1 MSDTLKVEASK
12 APLPS
17 KGKDV
22 RKKWMTIGIV
32 GMMIVLGWGILTGEK
47 PKPRTTGDES
57 LGKFGNT
64 DIPKGGLDMT
74 PKNIGQQSWQSQS
87 QGEIRALTSKFGTM
101 EAEQKALRTENG
113 RLASQLNDARNG
125 KGFGGATPP
134 PPTPEGVA
142 SVRNTDILPGT
153 ILSGVPPAPLPS
165 QAPRGPQGGISGAAL
180 PPIVVNP
187 NPLEPPAA
195 GAGRGTRPRTFD
207 APSSCNSTGTG
218 SAGAGTIEA
227 KVSYKKNEFSGFI
240 PPGSWAEGVLLH
252 GADLGGGAAVQS
264 NPQPLLVMFKNHAQL
279 PGSEHYRLKGCLII
293 VTGYADLSAERG
305 ILRGGRLSCIDK
317 NEKLVLTAQVE
328 VYVVDSDGKFG
339 IRGKLVDRQGA
350 KLAKALMAGFAQGI
364 ASMYGGSQG
373 TLISSPLIGTST
385 TIQGSEALKSAGLQ
399 GASQAAT
406 QLAQF
411 YLQQAQAIYPVLE
424 VEAERKVNI
433 VFSNGAQLVWKSMVD
448 SFETEVT
455 PQAAPGT
462 STIVQPG
469 NQVVAAPQQPN
480 QPQSGF
486 GPQGRTN

>member
-1 MSDTLKVEASK
+1 MSDTLKVEPGK
-12 APLPS
+12 TPLPS

-32 GMMIVLGWGILTGEK
+32 AMAIILGWGVLTSEAPK
-47 PKPRTTGDES
+47 PKNSGGTES
-57 LGKFGNT
+57 LGKIGNT

-74 PKNIGQQSWQSQS
+74 PKNIGQQSWQAQSQS
-87 QGEIRALTSKFGTM
+87 EIRSLTTKFSNL
-101 EAEQKALRTENG
+101 EADQKALRAENT
-113 RLASQLNDARNG
+113 RLATQLTESRST

-134 PPTPEGVA
+134 PPTPDSVA
-142 SVRNTDILPGT
+142 NVRNVDILPG
-153 ILSGVPPAPLPS
+153 IPAAPLPV
-165 QAPRGPQGGISGAAL
+165 QPPRGPQGGSGAVL
-180 PPIVVNP
+180 PPIMVNP
-187 NPLEPPAA
+187 NPLEPPI
-195 GAGRGTRPRTFD
+195 GSNRSNRQRTFD
-207 APSSCNSTGTG
+207 APVSSPSST
-218 SAGAGTIEA
+218 SAADVNKGMQA

-240 PPGSWAEGVLLH
+240 PSGSWAEGVLLH

-264 NPQPLLVMFKNHAQL
+264 NPQPLLVMFKNNAQL
-279 PGSEHYRLKGCLII
+279 PGSEHYRLKGCFII

-317 NEKLVLTAQVE
+317 EEKLVLTAQVE

-373 TLISSPLIGTST
+373 SLISSPLIGTST
-385 TIQGSEALKSAGLQ
+385 TIQGSDALRAAGLQ

-411 YLQQAQAIYPVLE
+411 YLQQAQSIYPVLE
-424 VEAERKVNI
+424 VEAERKINI
-433 VFSNGAQLVWKSMVD
+433 VFSNGTQLVWKSMVD

-455 PQAAPGT
+455 PQASTGLTTIGAPGP
-462 STIVQPG
+462 QP
-469 NQVVAAPQQPN
+469 VISAPAQAN
-480 QPQSGF
+480 QPASGF
-486 GPQGRTN
+486 GPQGRIN